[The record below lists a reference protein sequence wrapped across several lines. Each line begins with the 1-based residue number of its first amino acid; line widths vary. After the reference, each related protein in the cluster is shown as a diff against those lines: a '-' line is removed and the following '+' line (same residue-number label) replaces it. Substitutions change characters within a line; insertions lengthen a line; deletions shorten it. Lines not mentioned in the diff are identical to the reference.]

1 MSIHSTILRR
11 WPRHTGAAVLLL
23 ATTTCVQSPP
33 PIASVTIPPIPAGDA
48 RVWFYRPIDAYDSM
62 ATPYIRMNDAIVA
75 ISAPKGASYR
85 DVPAGPYHI
94 TVDSYGKD
102 FNQDKNVQLAA
113 GQELY
118 VKIVS
123 LRDWVPTSGAS
134 GDAGG
139 GGGGDFGRN
148 TFYVW
153 LIPADAARDEVARSA
168 FYGS

>member
-1 MSIHSTILRR
+1 MSIRPTILRCLQLAV
-11 WPRHTGAAVLLL
+11 AAILVL
-23 ATTTCVQSPP
+23 ATAACIESPP
-33 PIASVTIPPIPAGDA
+33 LTASLAIPPIPAGDA

-75 ISAPKGASYR
+75 VSIPLGTSYR

-113 GQELY
+113 GDELY

-123 LRDWVPTSGAS
+123 LRSWIT
-134 GDAGG
+134 AGG
-139 GGGGDFGRN
+139 GGGPDGGGGDYGRD

-153 LIPADAARDEVARSA
+153 LIPAETARPEVARSA
-168 FYGS
+168 LYGS

>member
-1 MSIHSTILRR
+1 MAISLSVPPRIRRAGAVIL
-11 WPRHTGAAVLLL
+11 VL
-23 ATTTCVQSPP
+23 ATTACARLPET
-33 PIASVTIPPIPAGDA
+33 ASVAIPPVPPGDA
-48 RVWFYRPIDAYDSM
+48 RVWFYREIDAYDTM
-62 ATPYIRMNDAIVA
+62 ATPYIRMNDQIVA
-75 ISAPKGASYR
+75 ISEPGGASYR
-85 DVPAGPYHI
+85 DFPPGPYHI

-102 FNQDKNVQLAA
+102 FNQDKNVQLAP

-123 LRDWVPTSGAS
+123 LRSWVPTSGGG

-139 GGGGDFGRN
+139 GGSGGDYGRN

-153 LIPADAARDEVARSA
+153 LIPAETARGEIARTD

>member
-1 MSIHSTILRR
+1 MSIHPTILRR
-11 WPRHTGAAVLLL
+11 RPRHAIAGILLL
-23 ATTTCVQSPP
+23 ATTACVQSPP

-75 ISAPKGASYR
+75 LSVPKGASYR
-85 DVPAGPYHI
+85 DVPPGPYHI

-118 VKIVS
+118 VEIVS
-123 LRDWVPTSGAS
+123 LRNWVPVGTA
-134 GDAGG
+134 GDAS
-139 GGGGDFGRN
+139 GGGGDYGRD

-153 LIPADAARDEVARSA
+153 LIPADTARGEVARSA

>member
-1 MSIHSTILRR
+1 MSIHPTIMGRWLR
-11 WPRHTGAAVLLL
+11 HAGAAVLLL

-33 PIASVTIPPIPAGDA
+33 PIASVAIPPIPAGDA

-75 ISAPKGASYR
+75 LSVPKGASYR

-123 LRDWVPTSGAS
+123 LRDWVPTSGA
-134 GDAGG
+134 GDTS
-139 GGGGDFGRN
+139 GGGGDYGRN

-153 LIPADAARDEVARSA
+153 LIPADTARDEVARSA

>member
-1 MSIHSTILRR
+1 MSSYRTILWRQ
-11 WPRHTGAAVLLL
+11 PHTFAAILLL
-23 ATTTCVQSPP
+23 ATTACVASPP
-33 PIASVTIPPIPAGDA
+33 PIASVTIPPIPAGAA

-75 ISAPKGASYR
+75 TSMPNGASYR

-118 VKIVS
+118 VEIVS
-123 LRDWVPTSGAS
+123 LRSWVPVGTA
-134 GDAGG
+134 GDAS
-139 GGGGDFGRN
+139 GGGGDYGRN

-153 LIPADAARDEVARSA
+153 LIPAETARGEVARAA

>member
-1 MSIHSTILRR
+1 M
-11 WPRHTGAAVLLL
+11 L
-23 ATTTCVQSPP
+23 ATTACVASPP
-33 PIASVTIPPIPAGDA
+33 PIASVTIPPIPAGAA

-75 ISAPKGASYR
+75 TSMPNGASYR

-118 VKIVS
+118 VEIVS
-123 LRDWVPTSGAS
+123 LRSWVPVGTA
-134 GDAGG
+134 GDAS
-139 GGGGDFGRN
+139 GGGGDYGRN

-153 LIPADAARDEVARSA
+153 LIPAETARGEVARAA

>member
-1 MSIHSTILRR
+1 MSSYRTILWRQ
-11 WPRHTGAAVLLL
+11 PHTFVAILLL
-23 ATTTCVQSPP
+23 ATTACVTSPP
-33 PIASVTIPPIPAGDA
+33 PIASVTIPPIPAGAA

-75 ISAPKGASYR
+75 TSMPNGASYR

-118 VKIVS
+118 VEIVS
-123 LRDWVPTSGAS
+123 LRSWVPVGTA
-134 GDAGG
+134 GDAS
-139 GGGGDFGRN
+139 GGGGDYGRN

-153 LIPADAARDEVARSA
+153 LIPAETARGEVARAA

>member
-1 MSIHSTILRR
+1 MSIHPTMRLRR
-11 WPRHTGAAVLLL
+11 QRAIAGILLL
-23 ATTTCVQSPP
+23 AATACVQSPP
-33 PIASVTIPPIPAGDA
+33 PIASLTIPPIPAGDA

-62 ATPYIRMNDAIVA
+62 ATPYHRMNDAIVA
-75 ISAPKGASYR
+75 ISVPKGASYR

-134 GDAGG
+134 GDA
-139 GGGGDFGRN
+139 
-148 TFYVW
+148 
-153 LIPADAARDEVARSA
+153 
-168 FYGS
+168 